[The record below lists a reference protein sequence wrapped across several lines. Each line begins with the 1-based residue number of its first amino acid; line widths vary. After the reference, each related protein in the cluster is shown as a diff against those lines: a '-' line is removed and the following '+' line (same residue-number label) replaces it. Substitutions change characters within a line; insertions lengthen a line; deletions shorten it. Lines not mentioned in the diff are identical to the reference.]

1 MVANLNITLLQS
13 SAFGNKTEIALRHLE
28 KKLQASG
35 HEVTMLNLKE
45 LDLDFCDGRNFTE
58 YEGDTKTVI
67 DTIMASDVL
76 FIGFPVFQG
85 SIPGTLKNIFD
96 LLPQNALEFK
106 TVGCI
111 VTAGSK
117 RHYLVCDQQLLPILR
132 YMKANV
138 VSRYVFIEDTDFTG
152 QELTSDD
159 IDFRLDRLQEDTL
172 VLAET
177 YQQVWQKQE
186 DSYGF

>member
-1 MVANLNITLLQS
+1 MAKLNITLLQS
-13 SAFGNKTEIALRHLE
+13 SAFGNKTEIALAKLAQKLE
-28 KKLQASG
+28 ASG
-35 HEVTMLNLKE
+35 QDVTTLNLKQLE
-45 LDLDFCDGRNFTE
+45 LEFCDGRNFTE
-58 YEGDTKTVI
+58 YEGDTKKVI
-67 DTIMASDVL
+67 DTIMATDVL

-96 LLPQNALEFK
+96 LLPQNALEYK

-117 RHYLVCDQQLLPILR
+117 RHYLVCEQQLLPILR
-132 YMKANV
+132 YMRANV
-138 VSRYVFIEDTDFTG
+138 VSRYVFITDTDFTG

-159 IDFRLDRLQEDTL
+159 IDFRLDRLLEDTL

-177 YQQVWQKQE
+177 YQHIWQKQE
-186 DSYGF
+186 NSYGF